1 MTGIPSGRLSALPG
15 LGIDTRRTGYDFRCL
30 HCLGWIRSTMISRC
44 VGETAF
50 TPSTPAVFL
59 PWLSCVTRRTASRR
73 AARDF
78 ISSFWSVWTA
88 RVLPRWLARKILFC
102 MRYTCCSSLRQ
113 DNLRQLSLAA
123 SSGVLL
129 PGAFVS
135 AIRLVALSSR
145 SPCRRQPIPWLSQR
159 RSLFRQSCSHGY
171 AGGSLLVVST
181 SNENTR
187 ESSPVPTLRFTLP

>member
-1 MTGIPSGRLSALPG
+1 MTGIPNGRFSALPG
-15 LGIDTRRTGYDFRCL
+15 LGMYTRRTGYDFMCL
-30 HCLGWIRSTMISRC
+30 HCLGWLRSTMTSRW
-44 VGETAF
+44 VGDSAF

-59 PWLSCVTRRTASRR
+59 PCLSCVTRRTASSR

-113 DNLRQLSLAA
+113 GNLRQLSLAA
-123 SSGVLL
+123 SSGGLVL
-129 PGAFVS
+129 GAFIS

-145 SPCRRQPIPWLSQR
+145 SPCRRQHIPWLSQWHW
-159 RSLFRQSCSHGY
+159 LLRQSCSQGY
-171 AGGSLLVVST
+171 TGGSLLVVST
-181 SNENTR
+181 SDENTR
-187 ESSPVPTLRFTLP
+187 ESYPVPTLRSTLP

>member
-1 MTGIPSGRLSALPG
+1 M
-15 LGIDTRRTGYDFRCL
+15 CL
-30 HCLGWIRSTMISRC
+30 HCLGWIRSTMTSRW
-44 VGETAF
+44 VGGTAF

-59 PWLSCVTRRTASRR
+59 PWLSCVTRRTASKR

-113 DNLRQLSLAA
+113 GNLRQLSLSA
-123 SSGVLL
+123 SSSRLVL
-129 PGAFVS
+129 GAFVS

-145 SPCRRQPIPWLSQR
+145 SPCRRQPIHWLSQWH
-159 RSLFRQSCSHGY
+159 SLLRQSYSHGH

-181 SNENTR
+181 SDENTR
-187 ESSPVPTLRFTLP
+187 ESFPVPTLRFTLP

>member
-1 MTGIPSGRLSALPG
+1 MY
-15 LGIDTRRTGYDFRCL
+15 TRRTGYDFMCL
-30 HCLGWIRSTMISRC
+30 HCLGWMRSTMTSRW

-59 PWLSCVTRRTASRR
+59 PWLSCVTRRTASSR

-113 DNLRQLSLAA
+113 GRLCQLSLAA
-123 SSGVLL
+123 SSFRLVL
-129 PGAFVS
+129 GAFVS

-145 SPCRRQPIPWLSQR
+145 SPCRRQHIHWLSQR
-159 RSLFRQSCSHGY
+159 RWLLRQSYSHGFV
-171 AGGSLLVVST
+171 GGSLLVAST
-181 SNENTR
+181 SDENTR
-187 ESSPVPTLRFTLP
+187 ESFPVPTPRFTLP